1 MKNVFIASSALVL
14 FAFVSAASAGEA
26 ISKSTLGHMG
36 LGGMQIMSDTDGMAI
51 RGKGTF
57 AGVWGSSTAQ
67 WNGQSANNN
76 YEAGAQWV
84 GKSSF
89 AKGESKSFAANIEAI
104 YLQDPTG
111 SSLSVQAIG
120 GISGG
125 SAKAF
130 AH

>member
-1 MKNVFIASSALVL
+1 
-14 FAFVSAASAGEA
+14 
-26 ISKSTLGHMG
+26 
-36 LGGMQIMSDTDGMAI
+36 MQVMSDTDGMAV

-57 AGVWGSSTAQ
+57 AGVWGSSKAA
-67 WNGQSANNN
+67 WNGQSAENN

-89 AKGESKSFAANIEAI
+89 AKGESKSFAANFEAI

-111 SSLSVQAIG
+111 SSLSVNAIG